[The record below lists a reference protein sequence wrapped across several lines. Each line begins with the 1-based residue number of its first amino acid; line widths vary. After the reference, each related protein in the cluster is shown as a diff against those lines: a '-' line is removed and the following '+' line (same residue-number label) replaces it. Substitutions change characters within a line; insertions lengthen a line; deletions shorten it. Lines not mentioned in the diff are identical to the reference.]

1 MEKVLLLDV
10 MGTLVHDPFFVEVP
24 RFFGMTLDALV
35 SSKHPTAWRA
45 FELGEIDEVELGS
58 RFFADGRAFDT
69 EALKRTMRD
78 AYRLLP
84 GIESLL
90 ARLSAAGVPMH
101 ALSNYP
107 PWYRL
112 VEEAVGLSRFLT
124 WTFVSC
130 ETGVR
135 KPDPRAYL
143 EAAHHLGVPPSACT
157 FVDDVPANC
166 EGAAATGMNAIH
178 FTDAQGL
185 EAALARSGFLV
196 TGSS

>member
-1 MEKVLLLDV
+1 MQRILLLDV

-24 RFFGMTLDALV
+24 RFFGMTLEELV
-35 SSKHPTAWRA
+35 RSKHPTAWRA
-45 FELGEIDEVELGS
+45 FELGELDEAGLVA
-58 RFFADGRAFDT
+58 RFFADGRALDV
-69 EALKRTMRD
+69 EGLKRTMRD

-84 GIESLL
+84 GIEPLL
-90 ARLSAAGVPMH
+90 EHLRAAGVSMH

-112 VEEAVGLSRFLT
+112 IEDAVGLSRFLT

-143 EAAHHLGVPPSACT
+143 DAARRLGVSPRACT
-157 FVDDVPANC
+157 FVDDVLENC
-166 EGAAATGMNAIH
+166 EGAAATGMHAIH
-178 FTDAQGL
+178 FTDAQ
-185 EAALARSGFLV
+185 ALAASLARAGFPV
-196 TGSS
+196 T